1 MTLPLAG
8 QAALVTG
15 GGSGIG
21 LACARH
27 LLRDG
32 CSVTL
37 MGRTEGKVTDAA
49 AELAGEAP
57 EGATV
62 TWSAGSV
69 ADEGDVEAAVETAT
83 RATGGLDVAVLAA
96 GTGNAGPLLVMEK
109 AAWDAV
115 LETNLTGAFL
125 TLKHAGRAMSR
136 SGGGS
141 IVAISSIAAVRTHRF
156 MGPYCVSKGALDTL
170 VENAADEL
178 GVAGIR
184 VNSVR
189 PGLVPTELAAA
200 LERDEQVR
208 GDYLDQ
214 MPVRRLGTVDDVASL
229 VRLLAGPEGGWITGQ
244 TISVDGGHH
253 LRRGPNIEPWMRGIF
268 GDDAV
273 EGRV

>member
-1 MTLPLAG
+1 VTLPLAG

-37 MGRTEGKVTDAA
+37 MGRTEAKVSDAA
-49 AELAGEAP
+49 AALAGEAP
-57 EGATV
+57 EGASV

-69 ADEGDVEAAVETAT
+69 ADEGDVETAVATAT
-83 RATGGLDVAVLAA
+83 AATGGLDVAVLAA
-96 GTGNAGPLLVMEK
+96 GTGNAGPLLLMEK

-115 LETNLTGAFL
+115 LDTNLTGAFL
-125 TLKHAGRAMSR
+125 SLKHAGRAMAR

-141 IVAISSIAAVRTHRF
+141 IVAISSIAAARTHRF

-170 VENAADEL
+170 VQNAADEL

-200 LERDEQVR
+200 LEKDEQVR

-214 MPVRRLGTVDDVASL
+214 MPVRRLGTVDDVAAM
-229 VRLLAGPEGGWITGQ
+229 VRLLAGPAGGWITGQ
-244 TISVDGGHH
+244 TVSVDGGHH
-253 LRRGPNIEPWMRGIF
+253 LRRGPNIEPWMRTIF

>member
-1 MTLPLAG
+1 MALPLAG

-21 LACARH
+21 LACARW
-27 LLRDG
+27 LVRDG
-32 CSVTL
+32 CAVTL
-37 MGRTEGKVTDAA
+37 MGRTEAKVKEA
-49 AELAGEAP
+49 AEALGADAP
-57 EGATV
+57 DGAAV

-69 ADEGDVEAAVETAT
+69 ADEPDVEAAVATAT
-83 RATGGLDVAVLAA
+83 EATGGLDVAVLAA
-96 GTGNAGPLLVMEK
+96 GTGNAGPLLLMEK
-109 AAWDAV
+109 TAWQAV
-115 LETNLTGAFL
+115 LDTNLTGAFL
-125 TLKHAGRAMSR
+125 SLKHAGRAMAR

-156 MGPYCVSKGALDTL
+156 MGPYCVSKGGLDTL
-170 VENAADEL
+170 VQNAADEL

-189 PGLVPTELAAA
+189 PGLVPTELSAA
-200 LERDEQVR
+200 LEHDEQVR

-214 MPVRRLGTVDDVASL
+214 MPVRRLGTVDDVAAL
-229 VRLLAGPEGGWITGQ
+229 VRHLAGPEAGWITGQ

-253 LRRGPNIEPWMRGIF
+253 LRRGPNIEPWMRGLF
-268 GDDAV
+268 GDDAA